1 MFGMWKQINFANG
14 PEERADHG
22 MCVSDDGNRI
32 FVFGGQTPR
41 KAFNDLWQFTIST
54 NTWELLPSPTSPAPR
69 WGSTLSYVNE
79 KLYLFG
85 GDDVRQSDYYNL
97 CIYHLRS
104 CFNFHF
110 SKIKLMIFYFIL
122 FLFLFKFSEEKRW
135 ELVVN
140 QTGIA
145 PQPRLH
151 HTATVIP
158 IPSGKGIL
166 IYAGR
171 ALNAQQEFADVKI
184 LNVQTQEWYNPF
196 TLKHGRDPDEMPPQ
210 RKRHSA
216 VLYKN
221 SLLVFAGWQEN
232 RYTGSNWAD
241 YYVLD
246 LGIFLN
252 HSSLSQLN

>member
-104 CFNFHF
+104 CFNFRF

-122 FLFLFKFSEEKRW
+122 FYFYFIFFQIFRGKK
-135 ELVVN
+135 VG
-140 QTGIA
+140 TGC
-145 PQPRLH
+145 Q
-151 HTATVIP
+151 
-158 IPSGKGIL
+158 
-166 IYAGR
+166 
-171 ALNAQQEFADVKI
+171 
-184 LNVQTQEWYNPF
+184 
-196 TLKHGRDPDEMPPQ
+196 
-210 RKRHSA
+210 
-216 VLYKN
+216 
-221 SLLVFAGWQEN
+221 
-232 RYTGSNWAD
+232 SNWNCPTTKITS
-241 YYVLD
+241 YCYCYSNTIWKGNFD
-246 LGIFLN
+246 LCWSRSQCSTRICRRQDFECSN
-252 HSSLSQLN
+252 TRMVQSIHS